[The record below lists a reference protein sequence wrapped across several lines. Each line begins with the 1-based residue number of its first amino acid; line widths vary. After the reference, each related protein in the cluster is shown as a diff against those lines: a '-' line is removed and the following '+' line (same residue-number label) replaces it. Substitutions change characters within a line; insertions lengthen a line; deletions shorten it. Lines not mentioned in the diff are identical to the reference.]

1 MLNDDQRPFPTALAS
16 ANAPPN
22 PAHLFYQGIDPMA
35 VQYSYVMK
43 GLTKTFPGAA
53 KPILNNVHLQFLP
66 GTKIAIIGVNGAGKS
81 TLMKI
86 MAGFDTEFTGE
97 AWAAEGCRV
106 GYLAQ
111 EPQLNPKKT
120 VLENVKDG
128 VREVADMVDRFN
140 EISALM
146 AEPDADFDALLPEMG
161 DLQEK
166 IDAVDGWT
174 LDNQLEIAMEALR
187 CPPGDSSVEN
197 LSGGERRR
205 VALCRLLLEKPEV
218 LLLDEPTNHLD
229 AESVQ
234 WLEKHLIDYAG
245 NVILVT
251 HDRYFLDNVV
261 GWVLELD
268 RGRSIPFEG
277 NYSAW
282 LEGKAK
288 RLEQEDS
295 ENESRQKAIKEE
307 LQWIRQSPKARQTKS
322 KARIKAFDELVEKQ
336 ADRRP
341 GGSQILIQIPT
352 RLGGN
357 VIEAQNLT
365 KAYGDKLLFDDLEFT
380 LPPGGIVGVIGPNGA
395 GKSTL
400 FKLITGQEQ
409 PGSGTIKVGDTVK
422 LGYVDQSRDN
432 LDPNKN
438 VWEEV
443 SGGNERFYFGKH
455 EVNTRAYVGA
465 FNFKGTDQQKKVG
478 QLSGG
483 ERNRVHLAKMLAAG
497 GNVLLLDEP
506 TNDLDVETL
515 RALEEA
521 LENFAGCAVVISH
534 DRFFLDRLA
543 THILAFEGDSH
554 VEWFEGNFESY
565 EEDKRRRLGDAADRP
580 TRLAYKKL
588 TR

>member
-1 MLNDDQRPFPTALAS
+1 MAKRS
-16 ANAPPN
+16 ANSAFKFQPSKCERT
-22 PAHLFYQGIDPMA
+22 APMA

-43 GLTKTFPGAA
+43 GLTKSFPGAQ
-53 KPILNNVHLQFLP
+53 KPILNNIHLQFLP

-86 MAGFDTEFTGE
+86 IAGMDTEFTGE
-97 AWAAEGCRV
+97 AWAGDGIRV

-111 EPQLNPKKT
+111 EPQLDNSKT
-120 VLENVKDG
+120 VKENVMDG
-128 VREVADMVDRFN
+128 VRNVADMMERYN
-140 EISALM
+140 KIAEIM
-146 AEPDADFDALLPEMG
+146 GDPPEDADFDALMEEMG
-161 DLQEK
+161 TLQER

-187 CPPGDSSVEN
+187 CPPGDWGVEN
-197 LSGGERRR
+197 LSGGEKRRI
-205 VALCRLLLEKPEV
+205 ALCRLLLEKPEI

-234 WLEKHLIDYAG
+234 WLEQHLINYAG

-261 GWVLELD
+261 GWVLEID
-268 RGRSIPFEG
+268 RGRGIPFEG

-341 GGSQILIQIPT
+341 GGAQILIQLPK

-357 VIEAQNLT
+357 VIDAERLT

-400 FKLITGQEQ
+400 FKLITGQET
-409 PGSGTIKVGDTVK
+409 PDSGTIKVGETVQ
-422 LGYVDQSRDN
+422 LGYVDQSRDD

-554 VEWFEGNFESY
+554 VEWFEGNFASY

>member
-1 MLNDDQRPFPTALAS
+1 
-16 ANAPPN
+16 
-22 PAHLFYQGIDPMA
+22 MA
-35 VQYSYVMK
+35 VQYSFVMK
-43 GLTKTFPGAA
+43 GLTKTFPGAP
-53 KPILNNVHLQFLP
+53 KPVLNNIHLQFLP

-86 MAGFDTEFTGE
+86 MAGYDTDFQGE
-97 AWAAEGCRV
+97 AWAAEGVRV
-106 GYLAQ
+106 GYLPQ

-120 VLENVKDG
+120 VKENVMDG
-128 VREVADMVDRFN
+128 AREVADMLERFN
-140 EISALM
+140 EISAIM
-146 AEPDADFDALLPEMG
+146 GDPPEDADFDALLAEMG

-187 CPPGDSSVEN
+187 CPPGDWEVEN

-205 VALCRLLLEKPEV
+205 VALCRLLLEKPEI

-229 AESVQ
+229 AESVA
-234 WLEKHLIDYAG
+234 WLENHLKEYAG

-268 RGRSIPFEG
+268 RGRGIPFEG

-282 LEGKAK
+282 LEAKAK
-288 RLEQEDS
+288 RMAQE
-295 ENESRQKAIKEE
+295 EREEEGRQKAIQQE
-307 LQWIRQSPKARQTKS
+307 LQWIRQSPKARQAKS
-322 KARIKAFDELVEKQ
+322 KARIRAFDELVEAQ
-336 ADRRP
+336 AERAP
-341 GGSQILIQIPT
+341 GKAQILIQVPE
-352 RLGGN
+352 RLGGK
-357 VIEAQNLT
+357 VIEARNLS
-365 KAYGDKLLFDDLEFT
+365 KSYGDKLLFEDLSFT

-400 FKLITGQEQ
+400 FKLITGQEK
-409 PGSGTIKVGDTVK
+409 PDTGAIDIGETVR
-422 LGYVDQSRDN
+422 LGYVDQSRDALN
-432 LDPNKN
+432 PNKN
-438 VWEEV
+438 VWEEI
-443 SGGNERFYFGKH
+443 SDGLDRFTFGKH
-455 EVNTRAYVGA
+455 DVATRAYVGA

-483 ERNRVHLAKMLAAG
+483 ERNRVHMAKMLKEG

-521 LENFAGCAVVISH
+521 LESFAGCAVVISH

-554 VEWFEGNFESY
+554 VEWFEGNFEDY

>member
-1 MLNDDQRPFPTALAS
+1 MA
-16 ANAPPN
+16 
-22 PAHLFYQGIDPMA
+22 AH
-35 VQYSYVMK
+35 YSYVMK
-43 GLTKTFPGAA
+43 GLSKTFPGAP
-53 KPILNNVHLQFLP
+53 KPVLNNIHLQFLP

-86 MAGFDTEFTGE
+86 MAGMDTEFTGE
-97 AWAAEGCRV
+97 AWAGDGIRV

-111 EPQLNPKKT
+111 EPYLNPKKN

-128 VREVADMVDRFN
+128 VRDVADMVDRFN
-140 EISALM
+140 AISAEM
-146 AEPDADFDALLPEMG
+146 AEEDADFDTLLPEMG
-161 DLQEK
+161 ELQEK

-187 CPPGDSSVEN
+187 CPPGDASVEN

-229 AESVQ
+229 AESVA
-234 WLEKHLIDYAG
+234 WLEQHLINYAG

-261 GWVLELD
+261 GWVLEID
-268 RGRSIPFEG
+268 RGRGIPFEG

-295 ENESRQKAIKEE
+295 ENESRAKAIKEE

-341 GGSQILIQIPT
+341 GGSQILIQIPE
-352 RLGGN
+352 RLGGK
-357 VIEAQNLT
+357 VIEAEGLT
-365 KAYGDKLLFDDLEFT
+365 KSYGDKLLFENLSFT

-400 FKLITGQEQ
+400 FKLITGQET
-409 PGSGTIKVGDTVK
+409 PDGGSISVGPTVK
-422 LGYVDQSRDN
+422 LGYVDQSRDA
-432 LDPNKN
+432 LDANKN

-455 EVNTRAYVGA
+455 EVNTRAYVGGY
-465 FNFKGTDQQKKVG
+465 NFKGTDQQKKVG

-483 ERNRVHLAKMLAAG
+483 ERNRVHIAKMLAAG

-515 RALEEA
+515 RALEDA

-565 EEDKRRRLGDAADRP
+565 EADKRRRMGDAADRP

>member
-1 MLNDDQRPFPTALAS
+1 
-16 ANAPPN
+16 
-22 PAHLFYQGIDPMA
+22 MA

-43 GLTKTFPGAA
+43 GLTKTFPGAP
-53 KPILNNVHLQFLP
+53 KPVLNNIHLQFLP

-86 MAGFDTEFTGE
+86 MAGIDKDFSGE
-97 AWAAEGCRV
+97 AWAGEGIRV

-111 EPQLNPKKT
+111 EPQLDPSKT
-120 VLENVKDG
+120 AKETVMDG
-128 VREVADMVDRFN
+128 GREVADMMDRSN
-140 EISALM
+140 EISM
-146 AEPDADFDALLPEMG
+146 IMGDPPEDADFDALMEEMG
-161 DLQEK
+161 TLQEK

-187 CPPGDSSVEN
+187 CPPGEAGVES

-205 VALCRLLLEKPEV
+205 VALCRLLLEKPEI

-261 GWVLELD
+261 GWVLEID
-268 RGRSIPFEG
+268 RGRGIPFEG
-277 NYSAW
+277 NYSSW
-282 LEGKAK
+282 LEAQGK
-288 RLEQEDS
+288 RLEQEDR
-295 ENESRQKAIKEE
+295 EDQSRQKAIQEE
-307 LQWIRQSPKARQTKS
+307 LKWIRQSPKARQTKS
-322 KARIKAFDELVEKQ
+322 KARIRAFDELVEKQ

-341 GGSQILIQIPT
+341 GGAQILIQIPE

-357 VIEAQNLT
+357 VIEAKNLT
-365 KAYGDKLLFDDLEFT
+365 KAYGDKLLFEDLNFT

-409 PGSGTIKVGDTVK
+409 PDSGTIKIGETVR
-422 LGYVDQSRDN
+422 LGYVDQSRDA
-432 LDPNKN
+432 LDPKKN

-483 ERNRVHLAKMLAAG
+483 ERNRVHMAKMLAAG
-497 GNVLLLDEP
+497 GNVLLLDDP

-521 LENFAGCAVVISH
+521 LEEFAGCAVVISH

>member
-1 MLNDDQRPFPTALAS
+1 
-16 ANAPPN
+16 
-22 PAHLFYQGIDPMA
+22 MA
-35 VQYSYVMK
+35 AQYSYVMK
-43 GLTKTFPGAA
+43 GMTKTFPGAP
-53 KPILNNVHLQFLP
+53 KPILNNISLQFYQDA
-66 GTKIAIIGVNGAGKS
+66 KIGIVGPNGVGKS

-86 MAGFDTEFTGE
+86 MAGIDTEFSGE
-97 AWAAEGCRV
+97 AWPGENITV

-111 EPQLNPKKT
+111 EPQLDMTKT

-128 VREVADMVDRFN
+128 ARETADMVDRFN
-140 EISALM
+140 AISAEMGDPKDDTDFDALM
-146 AEPDADFDALLPEMG
+146 AEMG
-161 DLQEK
+161 ELQEK

-187 CPPGDSSVEN
+187 CPPSDWPVDN

-205 VALCRLLLEKPEV
+205 IALTRLLIQKPGI

-234 WLEKHLIDYAG
+234 WLENHLREYPG
-245 NVILVT
+245 NVLMIT

-261 GWVLELD
+261 NWILELD
-268 RGRSIPFEG
+268 RGRYYPYEG
-277 NYSAW
+277 NYSTY
-282 LEGKAK
+282 LEKKAK
-288 RLEQEDS
+288 RLEQEEREDQGK
-295 ENESRQKAIKEE
+295 QKAIKDE
-307 LQWIRQSPKARQTKS
+307 LEWIRQSPKARQTKS

-336 ADRRP
+336 GERRP
-341 GGSQILIQIPT
+341 GANQILIQIPE
-352 RLGGN
+352 RLGGK
-357 VIEAQNLT
+357 VIEIKGVS
-365 KAYGDKLLFDDLEFT
+365 KAYGDKLLFEDLSFT

-400 FKLITGQEQ
+400 FKLITGQEA
-409 PGSGTIKVGDTVK
+409 PDTGSVDVGPTVR
-422 LGYVDQSRDN
+422 LGYVDQSRDA

-443 SGGNERFYFGKH
+443 SQGAERFTFGKA
-455 EVNTRAYVGA
+455 ELNTRAYVGA

-483 ERNRVHLAKMLAAG
+483 ERNRVHMAKMLAAG

-521 LENFAGCAVVISH
+521 LESFAGCAVVISH

>member
-1 MLNDDQRPFPTALAS
+1 
-16 ANAPPN
+16 
-22 PAHLFYQGIDPMA
+22 MA

-43 GLTKTFPGAA
+43 GLTKTFPGAP
-53 KPILNNVHLQFLP
+53 KPVLNNIHLQFLP

-86 MAGFDTEFTGE
+86 MAGYDKEFTGE

-111 EPQLNPKKT
+111 EPQLDPNKT
-120 VLENVKDG
+120 VRENVMDG
-128 VREVADMVDRFN
+128 VRETADMMDRFN
-140 EISALM
+140 EISAIM
-146 AEPDADFDALLPEMG
+146 GDPPEDCDFDALMEEMG
-161 DLQEK
+161 TLQEK
-166 IDAVDGWT
+166 IDAADGWT

-187 CPPGDSSVEN
+187 CPPGDWSVES

-205 VALCRLLLEKPEV
+205 IALCRLLLEKPEV

-229 AESVQ
+229 AESVA
-234 WLEKHLIDYAG
+234 WLEQHLINYAG

-268 RGRSIPFEG
+268 RGRGLPFEG

-288 RLEQEDS
+288 RLEQEDR
-295 ENESRQKAIKEE
+295 EDESRQKAIKEE

-341 GGSQILIQIPT
+341 GGSQILIQIPS

-357 VIEAQNLT
+357 VIEAHGLT
-365 KAYGDKLLFDDLEFT
+365 KSYGDKLLFENLEFT

-409 PGSGTIKVGDTVK
+409 PDEGSIKVGETVR
-422 LGYVDQSRDN
+422 LGYVDQSRDS
-432 LDPNKN
+432 LDANKN

>member
-1 MLNDDQRPFPTALAS
+1 
-16 ANAPPN
+16 
-22 PAHLFYQGIDPMA
+22 MA

-43 GLTKTFPGAA
+43 GLTKTYPGAN
-53 KPILNNVHLQFLP
+53 KPTLNDISLQFLP
-66 GTKIAIIGVNGAGKS
+66 DAKIGIVGPNGAGKS

-86 MAGFDTEFTGE
+86 MAGMDTEFSGE
-97 AWAAEGCRV
+97 AWAGEGIRV

-111 EPQLNPKKT
+111 EPKLDESKNVK
-120 VLENVKDG
+120 ENVMDG
-128 VREVADMVDRFN
+128 VREVADLVGRFN
-140 EISALM
+140 EITGLM
-146 AEPDADFDALLPEMG
+146 ADPPEDVDFDALMDEMG
-161 DLQEK
+161 DLQGK

-187 CPPGDSSVEN
+187 CPPGDAEVAN

-205 VALCRLLLEKPEV
+205 VALCRLLLDKPEI

-229 AESVQ
+229 AESVA
-234 WLEKHLIDYAG
+234 WLENHLVEYRG
-245 NVILVT
+245 NVIMVT

-261 GWVLELD
+261 KWVLELD
-268 RGRSIPFEG
+268 RGKYFAYES
-277 NYSAW
+277 NYSGY
-282 LEGKAK
+282 LEKKAK
-288 RLEQEDS
+288 RIEQESREDQG
-295 ENESRQKAIKEE
+295 RQKAINQE
-307 LQWIRQSPKARQTKS
+307 LEWIRQNPKGRQTKS
-322 KARIKAFDELVEKQ
+322 KARIKSFDQLVEAQENRDPSK
-336 ADRRP
+336 A
-341 GGSQILIQIPT
+341 QILIQTPA
-352 RLGGN
+352 RLGGK
-357 VIEAQNLT
+357 VIEAEGLT
-365 KAYGDKLLFDDLEFT
+365 KAYGDKLLFDNLDFN

-400 FKLITGQEQ
+400 FKLITGQET
-409 PGSGTIKVGDTVK
+409 PDSGSIDIGSTVK
-422 LGYVDQSRDN
+422 LGYVDQSRDD
-432 LDPNKN
+432 LDANKN
-438 VWEEV
+438 VWEEI
-443 SGGNERFYFGKH
+443 SDGLDFFTLGKH
-455 EVNTRAYVGA
+455 DVQTRAYVGA

-483 ERNRVHLAKMLAAG
+483 ERNRVHMAKMLKEG

-515 RALEEA
+515 RALEDA
-521 LENFAGCAVVISH
+521 LESFAGCAVVISH

-554 VEWFEGNFESY
+554 VEWFEGNFEAY

>member
-1 MLNDDQRPFPTALAS
+1 
-16 ANAPPN
+16 
-22 PAHLFYQGIDPMA
+22 MA
-35 VQYSYVMK
+35 AQYSFVMK
-43 GLTKTFPGAA
+43 NMTKTFPGAP
-53 KPILNNVHLQFLP
+53 KPVLNNVSLQFYP
-66 GTKIAIIGVNGAGKS
+66 DAKIAIIGPNGSGKS

-86 MAGFDTEFTGE
+86 MAGYDTEYTGE
-97 AWAAEGCRV
+97 AWAGEGIRV
-106 GYLAQ
+106 GYLPQ
-111 EPQLNPKKT
+111 EPHLDPTKDVKG
-120 VLENVKDG
+120 NVMDG
-128 VREVADMVDRFN
+128 VRPVADMVDRFN

-146 AEPDADFDALLPEMG
+146 CEPDADFDTLGAEMG

-174 LDNQLEIAMEALR
+174 LDNQLEIAMDALR
-187 CPPGDSSVEN
+187 CPPGDSPVTN
-197 LSGGERRR
+197 LSGGEKRRI
-205 VALCRLLLEKPEV
+205 ALCKLLLEKPDI

-234 WLEKHLIDYAG
+234 WLEKHLVDYAG

-261 GWVLELD
+261 NWVLELD
-268 RGRSIPFEG
+268 RGRYYIYQS
-277 NYSAW
+277 NYSGY
-282 LEGKAK
+282 LDTKAK
-288 RLEQEDS
+288 RLAQEERED
-295 ENESRQKAIKEE
+295 EGKQKAIQQE
-307 LQWIRQSPKARQTKS
+307 LEWIRQSPKARQTKS
-322 KARIKAFDELVEKQ
+322 KARIRAFDELVEAQ
-336 ADRRP
+336 ENRTP
-341 GGSQILIQIPT
+341 GKAQILIQMPE

-357 VIEAQNLT
+357 VIEAKGLT
-365 KAYGDKLLFDDLEFT
+365 KAYGDKLLFEDLSFN

-395 GKSTL
+395 GKTTL
-400 FKLITGQEQ
+400 FKLITGAET
-409 PGSGTIKVGDTVK
+409 PDGGEIKVGPTVK
-422 LGYVDQSRDN
+422 LGFVDQSRDD
-432 LDPNKN
+432 LDPKKN

-443 SGGNERFYFGKH
+443 SGGHDIFRFGKH
-455 EVNTRAYVGA
+455 ELATRAYVGA
-465 FNFKGTDQQKKVG
+465 FNFKGQDQQKKVG

-483 ERNRVHLAKMLAAG
+483 ERNRVHMAKMLKEG

-565 EEDKRRRLGDAADRP
+565 EEDKRRRLGDEADRP
-580 TRLAYKKL
+580 HRMSYKKL